1 MSAPGEAARPAV
13 DVLLVEDEPPAA
25 ARLAAGLR
33 QWSPGSRVLATLPTV
48 RETVEWLRSNPPPD
62 LALMDVQ
69 LADGL
74 SLEVFRE
81 VEVGFPVVFTTAHD
95 RYVLEALAG
104 SAIDYLL
111 KPIQQER
118 LERALD
124 KYLRLRA
131 HFVAPSLL
139 TPSSVT
145 PSSVTPSSVT
155 PSLAADVGG
164 LLAALRQPAPRHRQR
179 LLVQRGL
186 DFVSLPVA
194 DVAYLFTSHG
204 VVFARA
210 RGGEQ
215 FLVDQPLAEL
225 EPALDPARFF
235 RLNRQLIAGL
245 DAVVRFRRAGKGR
258 LEVTLAPP
266 TREPVVVSQERAAA
280 FREWLGG
287 AG

>member
-1 MSAPGEAARPAV
+1 MTAPAAPPVPRAAAPALG
-13 DVLLVEDEPPAA
+13 VLVVEDEAPAA
-25 ARLAAGLR
+25 ELLAAGVR
-33 QWSPGSRVLATLPTV
+33 AWSPATRVLATLPTV
-48 RETVEWLRSNPPPD
+48 RETVAWLRRNPPPD

-81 VEVGFPVVFTTAHD
+81 VEVGFPVVFTTAYD
-95 RYVLEALAG
+95 RFVLEALAEN
-104 SAIDYLL
+104 AIDYLL

-118 LERALD
+118 LEQALD
-124 KYLRLRA
+124 KYLRLRS
-131 HFVAPSLL
+131 HFVAPSS
-139 TPSSVT
+139 P
-145 PSSVTPSSVT
+145 
-155 PSLAADVGG
+155 ADVQG

-186 DFVSLPVA
+186 DFVSLPVGE
-194 DVAYLFTSHG
+194 VAYLFTSHG
-204 VVFARA
+204 VVFARS

-215 FLVDQPLAEL
+215 YLLDQPLAEV

-235 RLNRQLIAGL
+235 RVNRQLIAQL

-280 FREWLGG
+280 FRDWLGG
-287 AG
+287 G

>member
-1 MSAPGEAARPAV
+1 VSGPAGPSAPQAPAPAPS
-13 DVLLVEDEPPAA
+13 VLLVEDEAPAA
-25 ARLAAGLR
+25 ELLAAGVR
-33 QWSPGSRVLATLPTV
+33 AWNPAVRVLATLPTV
-48 RETVEWLRSNPPPD
+48 RETVAWLGRNSPPD

-81 VEVGFPVVFTTAHD
+81 VEVGFPVVFTTAYD
-95 RYVLEALAG
+95 RYLLEALAEN
-104 SAIDYLL
+104 AIDYLL
-111 KPIQQER
+111 KPIQQPR
-118 LERALD
+118 LAQALD
-124 KYLRLRA
+124 KYVRLRA
-131 HFVAPSLL
+131 HFSAPS
-139 TPSSVT
+139 S
-145 PSSVTPSSVT
+145 
-155 PSLAADVGG
+155 AADVQG
-164 LLAALRQPAPRHRQR
+164 LLASLRQPPPRWRQR

-186 DFVSLPVA
+186 DFVSLPVG

-204 VVFARA
+204 VVFARS

-215 FLVDQPLAEL
+215 YLLDQPLAEL

-235 RLNRQLIAGL
+235 RVNRQLVAQL

-266 TREPVVVSQERAAA
+266 PRAPVVVSQERAAA

>member
-1 MSAPGEAARPAV
+1 MSGQGGAATAAAAPAV

-25 ARLAAGLR
+25 ARLAAGVR
-33 QWSPGSRVLATLPTV
+33 AWSPAARVLATLPSV
-48 RETVEWLRSNPPPD
+48 RETVAWLRTNPPPD

-95 RYVLEALAG
+95 RYVLEALAEN
-104 SAIDYLL
+104 AIDYLL
-111 KPIQQER
+111 KPILQPR
-118 LERALD
+118 LEQALD

-131 HFVAPSLL
+131 HFVAPS
-139 TPSSVT
+139 S
-145 PSSVTPSSVT
+145 
-155 PSLAADVGG
+155 AAGLQG
-164 LLAALRQPAPRHRQR
+164 LLATLRQPPPRHRQR

-194 DVAYLFTSHG
+194 EVAYLFASHG
-204 VVFARA
+204 LVFARS

-215 FLVDQPLAEL
+215 FLLDQPLAEL

-235 RLNRQLIAGL
+235 RLNRQLIAQL
-245 DAVVRFRRAGKGR
+245 DAVVRFRRHAKGR
-258 LEVTLAPP
+258 LEVTLTPP
-266 TREPVVVSQERAAA
+266 TREPVLVSQERAAA
-280 FREWLGG
+280 FREWVAGG
-287 AG
+287 G

>member
-1 MSAPGEAARPAV
+1 VTGPAATPAPKAPAPALR
-13 DVLLVEDEPPAA
+13 VLVVEDEPPAA
-25 ARLAAGLR
+25 ELLAAGVR
-33 QWSPGSRVLATLPTV
+33 AWSPDACVLATLPTV
-48 RETVEWLRSNPPPD
+48 RETVSWLRRNPPPD

-81 VEVGFPVVFTTAHD
+81 VEVGFPVVFTTAYD
-95 RYVLEALAG
+95 RYVLEALAA

-111 KPIQQER
+111 KPIQQPR
-118 LERALD
+118 LEQALD
-124 KYLRLRA
+124 KYLRLRS
-131 HFVAPSLL
+131 HFLAP
-139 TPSSVT
+139 PA
-145 PSSVTPSSVT
+145 
-155 PSLAADVGG
+155 AADVQG
-164 LLAALRQPAPRHRQR
+164 LSVSLRQPPPRHRER

-186 DFVSLPVA
+186 DFVSLPVGE
-194 DVAYLFTSHG
+194 VAYLFTSHG
-204 VVFARA
+204 VVFARS

-215 FLVDQPLAEL
+215 YLVDQPLGEL

-235 RLNRQLIAGL
+235 RINRQLLAQL

-266 TREPVVVSQERAAA
+266 TREPVVVSQERAAS